1 MVFIDSNLPLPFISN
16 PSPHSPPAPN
26 SVIIIPYPS
35 RRKRQMPPLAR
46 DLIINKIER
55 ALEAARSQNLLPL
68 DDIPSVEV
76 ERPSNPDHGDFA
88 TSLPLRLAR
97 ATRLAP
103 IHIAETLTGLI
114 PTDDLVEKVW
124 AAPPGFLNFSLN
136 THWLQRQVAEILDAA
151 ENFGSIQ
158 PADPRKVMVE
168 FVSVNPTGPIH
179 VGHTRGA
186 VLGSVLSAVLQA
198 AGHDV
203 TREYYVNDA
212 GTQMELFY
220 SSVYARYLEIL
231 GDDAQLSA
239 DGYQGDYVIDLAKEI
254 LDDEGERFA
263 GIEQDEAVKEI
274 GNIARD
280 KMVSHIEKDLASLGV
295 TFQVWYREHT
305 LFESGEYQQT
315 LDLLESE
322 GHLATRDGAL
332 WFSSEALGDE
342 RDNVVVRSSG
352 APTYFASDMAYHHNK
367 FLQRDFDTVIN
378 VWGADHQGHITRLK
392 TAVGAMGVDPDR
404 LQIIITQMVTL
415 KRGNELVKASKR
427 SGDFISLKEL
437 VEEVGPDA
445 CRYFFLARA
454 PGTQMDFDLELAT
467 KESSENPVYYVQYA
481 YARICSIL
489 QRAQD
494 QDLAWDDADL
504 SLLEDPHELTLIR
517 KMLLLPEIVEKVSQT
532 LEPHHLPHYTLELAT
547 AFHNFYENCRVISN
561 NPSDADLTAARLKLT
576 AAARVALH
584 RCLTLM
590 GMTAPTRM

>member
-1 MVFIDSNLPLPFISN
+1 
-16 PSPHSPPAPN
+16 
-26 SVIIIPYPS
+26 
-35 RRKRQMPPLAR
+35 MPPLAR

-231 GDDAQLSA
+231 GEDAQLSA

-254 LDDEGERFA
+254 LDNEGPRFVDL
-263 GIEQDEAVKEI
+263 GRDEAVKEI

-280 KMVSHIEKDLASLGV
+280 RMVSHIEKDLASLGV

-367 FLQRDFDTVIN
+367 FLQRHFDIVIN

-415 KRGNELVKASKR
+415 KRGDELVKASKR

-504 SLLEDPHELTLIR
+504 SLLQDPHELTLIR
-517 KMLLLPEIVEKVSQT
+517 KMLLLPEIVEKVAQT

-561 NPSDADLTAARLKLT
+561 NPADADLTAARLKLT

>member
-1 MVFIDSNLPLPFISN
+1 
-16 PSPHSPPAPN
+16 
-26 SVIIIPYPS
+26 
-35 RRKRQMPPLAR
+35 MPPLAR
-46 DLIINKIER
+46 DLIITKIER
-55 ALEAARSQNLLPL
+55 ALETARSQSLLPL
-68 DDIPSVEV
+68 DSMPAVEI
-76 ERPSNPDHGDFA
+76 ERPGNPKHGDFA

-103 IHIAETLTGLI
+103 IHIAETLANLI
-114 PTDDLVEKVW
+114 PTDNLVETVW
-124 AAPPGFLNFSLN
+124 AAPPGFLNFSLR
-136 THWLQRQVAEILDAA
+136 TEWLQRQVSEILDADDTYGA
-151 ENFGSIQ
+151 IQ
-158 PADPRKVMVE
+158 PTNPKKIMVE

-186 VLGSVLSAVLQA
+186 VLGSVLSSVLQA

-220 SSVYARYLEIL
+220 ASVYARYLEAL
-231 GDDAQLSA
+231 GQDAQLSA

-254 LDDEGERFA
+254 LADEGPRFA
-263 GIEQDEAVKEI
+263 NLERDDAVKQI
-274 GNIARD
+274 GALSRD
-280 KMVSHIEKDLASLGV
+280 KMVSNIEKDLAALGV
-295 TFQVWYREHT
+295 TFHVWYREHT
-305 LFESGEYQQT
+305 LYESGEYQQT

-332 WFSSEALGDE
+332 WFSSAALGDH

-404 LQIIITQMVTL
+404 LEIIITQMVTL
-415 KRGNELVKASKR
+415 KRGDELVKASKR
-427 SGDFISLKEL
+427 SGDFVTLNEL
-437 VEEVGPDA
+437 VDEVGADA

-481 YARICSIL
+481 HARICGIL
-489 QRAQD
+489 QRAHD
-494 QDLAWDDADL
+494 QDLQWDDADL
-504 SLLEDPHELTLIR
+504 SLLKDTHELTLIR
-517 KMLLLPEIVEKVSQT
+517 KMLLLPEIVEKVAYT

-561 NPSDADLTAARLKLT
+561 DPADRDLTAARLKLT

-590 GMTAPTRM
+590 GMTAPTHM

>member
-1 MVFIDSNLPLPFISN
+1 
-16 PSPHSPPAPN
+16 
-26 SVIIIPYPS
+26 
-35 RRKRQMPPLAR
+35 MPPLAR

-103 IHIAETLTGLI
+103 IHIAESLTGLI

-151 ENFGSIQ
+151 DNFGSIQ

-231 GDDAQLSA
+231 GEDAQLSA

-415 KRGNELVKASKR
+415 KRGDELVKASKR
-427 SGDFISLKEL
+427 SGDFITLQEL
-437 VEEVGPDA
+437 VEEVGADA

-467 KESSENPVYYVQYA
+467 RESSENPVYYVQYA

-504 SLLEDPHELTLIR
+504 SLLQDPHELTLIR
-517 KMLLLPEIVEKVSQT
+517 KMLLLPEIVEKVAHT

-576 AAARVALH
+576 AAARVALR

>member
-1 MVFIDSNLPLPFISN
+1 MS
-16 PSPHSPPAPN
+16 
-26 SVIIIPYPS
+26 
-35 RRKRQMPPLAR
+35 PLAR
-46 DLIINKIER
+46 DLIITKIER
-55 ALEAARSQNLLPL
+55 ALEAARGQSLLPL
-68 DDIPSVEV
+68 EAIPAVEV
-76 ERPSNPDHGDFA
+76 ERPANPSHGDFA

-103 IHIAETLTGLI
+103 IHIAKTLAGLI
-114 PTDDLVEKVW
+114 PVDDLVEKVW
-124 AAPPGFLNFSLN
+124 AAPPGFLNFSLR
-136 THWLQRQVAEILDAA
+136 TEWLQRQVSEILDADDNYGA
-151 ENFGSIQ
+151 LHPS
-158 PADPRKVMVE
+158 DPKKIMVE

-186 VLGSVLSAVLQA
+186 VLGSVLSSVLQA

-212 GTQMELFY
+212 GTQMDLFY
-220 SSVYARYLEIL
+220 ASVYARYLEAL
-231 GDDAQLSA
+231 GQDAQLSA

-254 LDDEGERFA
+254 LEDEGPRFA
-263 GIEQDEAVKEI
+263 NLERNEAVKAI
-274 GNIARD
+274 GQVARD
-280 KMVSHIEKDLASLGV
+280 KMVTHIEQDLASLGV

-315 LDLLESE
+315 LDLLEHE
-322 GHLATRDGAL
+322 GHLAHRDGAL
-332 WFSSEALGDE
+332 WFSSAALGDH

-367 FLQRDFDTVIN
+367 FLRRDFDTVIN

-415 KRGNELVKASKR
+415 KRGDELVKASKR
-427 SGDFISLKEL
+427 SGDFVTLQEL
-437 VEEVGPDA
+437 VEEVGADA

-481 YARICSIL
+481 YARICGIL

-494 QDLAWDDADL
+494 QDLQWDDAQL
-504 SLLEDPHELTLIR
+504 SLLQDSHEHTLIR
-517 KMLLLPEIVEKVSQT
+517 KMLLLPELVEKVAHT

-547 AFHNFYENCRVISN
+547 AFHNFYENCRVIS
-561 NPSDADLTAARLKLT
+561 SDPTDRDLTAARLKLT
-576 AAARVALH
+576 AAARVVLR

-590 GMTAPTRM
+590 GMTAPTHM